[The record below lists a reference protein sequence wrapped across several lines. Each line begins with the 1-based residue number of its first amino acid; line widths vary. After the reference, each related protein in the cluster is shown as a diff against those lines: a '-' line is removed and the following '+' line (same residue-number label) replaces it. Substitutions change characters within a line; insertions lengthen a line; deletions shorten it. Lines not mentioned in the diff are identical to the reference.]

1 MVNTPRQKAYAMG
14 GKRHSHDHEGIG
26 VQQSS
31 VGALIGKSDA
41 AMKKRLGISDAD
53 EARRTVETL
62 AACGGV
68 SALAAACGSSVGDFG
83 SGLWT
88 GDDFP
93 GGAAPAPALGALV
106 NGAMPPA
113 FLDCFRVEGGAVSR
127 EAWVDGH
134 VDHCRASAA
143 SRTRPATTTSCSRPR
158 GTRRRRRRRAVVK
171 GPAGTSSP
179 RRSAPR
185 CPPRRGPAA
194 RRAVR
199 DAKAARDGLEP
210 RGAAAHVAAGAPP
223 HTSLKRNVVLFS
235 AVPGASVKDALAPP
249 DDASGR
255 APPRPRARALAVDV
269 EVTLDAMRLALTQGT
284 VESGLAVLAALAAL
298 AHARARARRLPRPPA
313 AFAGRSR
320 PPDASL
326 RVLFD
331 ALSAAPPGAH
341 LSDARVV
348 APAASRTRS
357 ADKRPAPLALATP
370 RSRPSAGRRASARSW
385 RTTRR
390 RSTPGPRAGAARAKS
405 RGPLPRVA
413 RARRR
418 STRARRGGAFLDAC
432 ADLSYCCGDGPDGD
446 AKYALRL
453 GPPCGAATAA
463 PAPRRRLAVCVTGR
477 DGERSIAYVDD
488 DGDAD
493 FPDEPWTEAR
503 LFQALGARGARLA
516 GPGEATQAAAAARAA
531 GAAGAS
537 KAEGKLARHPE
548 LYHSGAS
555 SSVHIGDD
563 GGPAAEGVATR
574 EKRKVWRKP
583 APAAARTRDFSG
595 VSLKHGPDLSLSS
608 LTHDPVSPRLR
619 PAAQTAHT
627 GLHTSSWSIGDG
639 GC

>member
-88 GDDFP
+88 GDDVARACGAVLEANGRAAPSRALEFLFRAARTGGAHAGSRAAATPSTASCWPGPSGPRPPAVVAAKAFDAKFP

-134 VDHCRASAA
+134 VDHCRGVRGFPDAPGDYDELLAA
-143 SRTRPATTTSCSRPR
+143 AWHAAPPPPP
-158 GTRRRRRRRAVVK
+158 RAVVK
-171 GPAGTSSP
+171 GPAGTRERQ
-179 RRSAPR
+179 RRSR
-185 CPPRRGPAA
+185 
-194 RRAVR
+194 
-199 DAKAARDGLEP
+199 
-210 RGAAAHVAAGAPP
+210 
-223 HTSLKRNVVLFS
+223 
-235 AVPGASVKDALAPP
+235 P

-284 VESGLAVLAALAAL
+284 VESGLAVLAALKRRCA
-298 AHARARARRLPRPPA
+298 AHARGLALGDFRAAVA
-313 AFAGRSR
+313 AVFAGRSR

-348 APAASRTRS
+348 APAALDALR
-357 ADKRPAPLALATP
+357 ADKRPARPRAALADAALAALGGP
-370 RSRPSAGRRASARSW
+370 ASV
-385 RTTRR
+385 
-390 RSTPGPRAGAARAKS
+390 GALLANYAASKHPLVLARA
-405 RGPLPRVA
+405 LPAPKAADLFRESLAAAAALDA
-413 RARRR
+413 RADVSRR
-418 STRARRGGAFLDAC
+418 AFLDAC

-463 PAPRRRLAVCVTGR
+463 RRR
-477 DGERSIAYVDD
+477 DGGSRC
-488 DGDAD
+488 
-493 FPDEPWTEAR
+493 
-503 LFQALGARGARLA
+503 
-516 GPGEATQAAAAARAA
+516 TQ
-531 GAAGAS
+531 
-537 KAEGKLARHPE
+537 
-548 LYHSGAS
+548 
-555 SSVHIGDD
+555 VHIGDD

-595 VSLKHGPDLSLSS
+595 VSLRHGPDLSLSS

>member
-88 GDDFP
+88 GDDVARACGAVLEANGRAAPSRGALEFLFRAARTGGAHAGSRAAATPLDGLVLARAFRAAAAPAVVRALENAFDAKFP
-93 GGAAPAPALGALV
+93 GGAAPVPALGALV

-134 VDHCRASAA
+134 VDHCRGVRGFPDA
-143 SRTRPATTTSCSRPR
+143 PATTTSCSRPR
-158 GTRRRRRRRAVVK
+158 GTRRRRRRRAPYAAARACP
-171 GPAGTSSP
+171 GLAPAT
-179 RRSAPR
+179 SAP
-185 CPPRRGPAA
+185 
-194 RRAVR
+194 
-199 DAKAARDGLEP
+199 
-210 RGAAAHVAAGAPP
+210 VAA
-223 HTSLKRNVVLFS
+223 V
-235 AVPGASVKDALAPP
+235 
-249 DDASGR
+249 
-255 APPRPRARALAVDV
+255 
-269 EVTLDAMRLALTQGT
+269 
-284 VESGLAVLAALAAL
+284 
-298 AHARARARRLPRPPA
+298 
-313 AFAGRSR
+313 FAGRSR

-348 APAASRTRS
+348 APAARGR
-357 ADKRPAPLALATP
+357 APRDKRPARALRAARRALAALGGPASVGALLANYAASKHPWSSRGRCPRQKPRTSSAS
-370 RSRPSAGRRASARSW
+370 RSRHG
-385 RTTRR
+385 
-390 RSTPGPRAGAARAKS
+390 GA
-405 RGPLPRVA
+405 
-413 RARRR
+413 R
-418 STRARRGGAFLDAC
+418 STRALDVSRRAFLDAC

-463 PAPRRRLAVCVTGR
+463 PAPRRRLACVTGR

-503 LFQALGARGARLA
+503 LFQALGARLC
-516 GPGEATQAAAAARAA
+516 TQ
-531 GAAGAS
+531 
-537 KAEGKLARHPE
+537 
-548 LYHSGAS
+548 
-555 SSVHIGDD
+555 VHIGDD

-595 VSLKHGPDLSLSS
+595 VSLRHGPDLSLSS

>member
-53 EARRTVETL
+53 EARRT
-62 AACGGV
+62 GR
-68 SALAAACGSSVGDFG
+68 AAARSSSSSGPRARAAPTPGPRRGDALD
-83 SGLWT
+83 GLVLARAFRAAARRPSSAPNAF
-88 GDDFP
+88 DAKFP

-134 VDHCRASAA
+134 VDHCRAPALPDAPGDYDELLAA
-143 SRTRPATTTSCSRPR
+143 AWHAAPPPPP
-158 GTRRRRRRRAVVK
+158 RAVVK

-185 CPPRRGPAA
+185 CLPRRGPPLA
-194 RRAVR
+194 AVR

-255 APPRPRARALAVDV
+255 APPRPRPRALAVDV

-284 VESGLAVLAALAAL
+284 VESGLAVLAALAPL
-298 AHARARARRLPRPPA
+298 RAHARARRRLPRRRA
-313 AFAGRSR
+313 VFAGRSR

-348 APAASRTRS
+348 APAALATRSRTSGPRRG
-357 ADKRPAPLALATP
+357 AATP

-405 RGPLPRVA
+405 RGPLPRS
-413 RARRR
+413 RSRR
-418 STRARRGGAFLDAC
+418 C
-432 ADLSYCCGDGPDGD
+432 AP
-446 AKYALRL
+446 
-453 GPPCGAATAA
+453 T
-463 PAPRRRLAVCVTGR
+463 PR
-477 DGERSIAYVDD
+477 
-488 DGDAD
+488 
-493 FPDEPWTEAR
+493 
-503 LFQALGARGARLA
+503 
-516 GPGEATQAAAAARAA
+516 
-531 GAAGAS
+531 
-537 KAEGKLARHPE
+537 
-548 LYHSGAS
+548 
-555 SSVHIGDD
+555 
-563 GGPAAEGVATR
+563 
-574 EKRKVWRKP
+574 
-583 APAAARTRDFSG
+583 
-595 VSLKHGPDLSLSS
+595 
-608 LTHDPVSPRLR
+608 
-619 PAAQTAHT
+619 
-627 GLHTSSWSIGDG
+627 
-639 GC
+639 